1 MSSQPDEFYIGY
13 EPPMPPRLA
22 RFVTRV
28 VIAGGAGAIAI
39 AGFAALGHISL
50 DGGTFAFGQP
60 RKLSGTIHERP
71 YPTLRVDGMDRAAP
85 WALLVAPGKHGAD
98 TLVRGRDGQRVRLEG
113 TPIARGG
120 YTMFELVPHSIEP
133 AAPSAGPARDTG
145 ETELAPVGSVTLRG
159 EIVDSKC
166 FLGVMV
172 PGAGKTHKDCASL
185 CLRGGIPP
193 ALFVMDR
200 MGRSALVLLEDPSG
214 HPVGPR
220 ALALAGEPVEISGTT
235 WRQQGWLHLRS
246 DPATWRPLAGPA
258 PAR

>member
-1 MSSQPDEFYIGY
+1 M
-13 EPPMPPRLA
+13 
-22 RFVTRV
+22 
-28 VIAGGAGAIAI
+28 
-39 AGFAALGHISL
+39 
-50 DGGTFAFGQP
+50 
-60 RKLSGTIHERP
+60 HERP
-71 YPTLRVDGMDRAAP
+71 YPMLQVDGMDRAAP

-98 TLVRGRDGQRVRLEG
+98 TLVRGHDGQRVRLDG

-120 YTMFELVPHSIEP
+120 YMMFELVPDSIGP
-133 AAPSAGPARDTG
+133 AAPSAELSAEPVQDAS
-145 ETELAPVGSVTLRG
+145 ESELAPIGSVTLRG

-166 FLGVMV
+166 WLGVMV

-193 ALFVMDR
+193 ALFVQDR
-200 MGRSALVLLEDPSG
+200 AGRSALVLLEDPSG

-220 ALALAGEPVEISGTT
+220 ATALAGEPVEISGTT

>member
-1 MSSQPDEFYIGY
+1 MSTQPDEFYIGY
-13 EPPMPPRLA
+13 EPPMPPRLT
-22 RFVTRV
+22 RFVTRI
-28 VIAGGAGAIAI
+28 VIAGGAGAVAI
-39 AGFAALGHISL
+39 AGFAALGHVSL
-50 DGGTFAFGQP
+50 EGGTFSFGQP
-60 RKLSGTIHERP
+60 RTLSGIIHERP
-71 YPTLRVDGMDRAAP
+71 YPTLRIDGLDRAAP

-98 TLVRGRDGQRVRLEG
+98 TLVRGRDGQRVQLEG
-113 TPIARGG
+113 TPITRGG
-120 YTMFELVPHSIEP
+120 YTMFEVVRDSIKPARSGHPNQDPGEPELVP
-133 AAPSAGPARDTG
+133 T
-145 ETELAPVGSVTLRG
+145 GSVTLHG

-200 MGRSALVLLEDPSG
+200 MGRSVLILLEDPSG
-214 HPVGPR
+214 QPVGPR
-220 ALALAGEPVEISGTT
+220 AIALAGEPVEISGTT

-246 DPATWRPLAGPA
+246 DPATWRPLAGPV